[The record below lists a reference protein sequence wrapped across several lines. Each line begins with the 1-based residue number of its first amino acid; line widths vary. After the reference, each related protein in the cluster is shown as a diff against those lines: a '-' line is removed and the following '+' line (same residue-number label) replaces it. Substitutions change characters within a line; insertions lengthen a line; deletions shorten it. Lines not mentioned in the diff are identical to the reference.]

1 MSCRWW
7 TRLAVLTALVLWAAP
22 AAAGQDQLVLE
33 SWVNGRPA
41 DFAYQVRESASG
53 PVVARGR
60 APAGQEVKLRLS
72 AGWYQVVVTSL
83 LIADRPVRRFRLDLA
98 GAGAVVR
105 RRARFTAGRLRLLPG
120 SGRRLPA
127 GRLRVQALTKVP
139 RESGPNVAGMGL
151 EDPRRDPAAA
161 PRPRYRA
168 AVVPVAA
175 GGRPELWLEPGLY
188 RVLWSVSQAPRSPA
202 GLLNLVII
210 DARRTHELVVDSL
223 R

>member
-1 MSCRWW
+1 MGCRWW
-7 TRLAVLTALVLWAAP
+7 TRLAVLTALVLWVVP

-41 DFAYQVRESASG
+41 DFAYQVRESTAG
-53 PVVARGR
+53 PVVACGR
-60 APAGQEVKLRLS
+60 VPAGQEVKLWLN

-83 LIADRPVRRFRLDLA
+83 LIADRPVRRFRLNLA
-98 GAGAVVR
+98 GAGAVVKR
-105 RRARFTAGRLRLLPG
+105 RVRFTAGRLRLLPG
-120 SGRRLPA
+120 PGRRLPA
-127 GRLRVQALTKVP
+127 GRLRVRALTKVP
-139 RESGPNVAGMGL
+139 RESGPNVAGVGL

-202 GLLNLVII
+202 GLRNLVII

-223 R
+223 P